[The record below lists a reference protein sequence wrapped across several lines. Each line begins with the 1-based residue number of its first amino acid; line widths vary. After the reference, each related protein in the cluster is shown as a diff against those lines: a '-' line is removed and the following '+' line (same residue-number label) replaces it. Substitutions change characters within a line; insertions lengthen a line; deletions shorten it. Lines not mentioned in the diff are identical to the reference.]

1 MASLF
6 FTQLRGNYS
15 KVREI
20 TIAAVLLASTS
31 LENADGLVD
40 TRLTYKEYA
49 AQKLDGDFNEL
60 HRRFSASG
68 YLTCGD
74 GDQQSASVVAR
85 NDIVVGAAHSFR
97 EKINGKCVPAHCEL
111 SDSSFQVI
119 KPNGSRGR
127 KIRIL
132 QDTARVSQSWRCDDT
147 QFDIDW
153 AIARLQQPVTDVI
166 PYEPAVYEPSK
177 TGAISLNPPSTFNVT
192 LLAAQSNNFRNASN
206 AHPSPPTIADC
217 LIGYIWNMS
226 SGGQSLPASFGLGIN
241 CKSGPGS
248 SGGAVMTRQLSS
260 WVFIGAVSGSKYGS
274 QWDHLPFSD
283 KNYTG
288 GPLLTVNSEFYKTLM
303 NMSGRDEHG
312 IWSSPQ

>member
-1 MASLF
+1 M
-6 FTQLRGNYS
+6 
-15 KVREI
+15 
-20 TIAAVLLASTS
+20 
-31 LENADGLVD
+31 
-40 TRLTYKEYA
+40 
-49 AQKLDGDFNEL
+49 
-60 HRRFSASG
+60 
-68 YLTCGD
+68 
-74 GDQQSASVVAR
+74 
-85 NDIVVGAAHSFR
+85 
-97 EKINGKCVPAHCEL
+97 PAHCEL

-177 TGAISLNPPSTFNVT
+177 TGAISLNPPTTFNVT

-206 AHPSPPTIADC
+206 ADPSPPTIADC

-260 WVFIGAVSGSKYGS
+260 WVFIGVVSGSKSGS
-274 QWDHLPFSD
+274 QWDHRPFSD

-303 NMSGRDEHG
+303 DMSGRNEHG

>member
-6 FTQLRGNYS
+6 FTQLRRNYS

-20 TIAAVLLASTS
+20 TIAAVLLASPS

-119 KPNGSRGR
+119 KSNGSRGR

-153 AIARLQQPVTDVI
+153 AIARLQQPVTEVI

-177 TGAISLNPPSTFNVT
+177 TGAISLNPLTTFNVT

-226 SGGQSLPASFGLGIN
+226 SGEQSLPASFGLGIN

-260 WVFIGAVSGSKYGS
+260 WAFIGVVSGSKYGS

-288 GPLLTVNSEFYKTLM
+288 GPLLSVNSEFYKTLM
-303 NMSGRDEHG
+303 DMSGRNEHG
-312 IWSSPQ
+312 IRSSPQ